1 MARRASSGINPGIIL
16 VAVVIV
22 GAVIFG
28 GKLLMGGDRDAF
40 PNVPRLQIDDFL
52 KNGNSMQKSTF
63 VVEGE
68 IDEKIQFSSRGT
80 LVSVKVSGEKGEGFI
95 GIEIPSGLTSENI
108 ETKQKY
114 AIKVE
119 FKKGGIA
126 VAQDIQRL

>member
-1 MARRASSGINPGIIL
+1 MARRASSGINPVIIL
-16 VAVVIV
+16 VAIVIV

-28 GKLLMGGDRDAF
+28 GRTLLGGDDDAF
-40 PNVPRLQIDDFL
+40 PNIPRLSIDDFL

-80 LVSVKVSGEKGEGFI
+80 LVSVKMVGEKGDGFI
-95 GIEIPSGLTSENI
+95 AIEIPNGLTNQNI

-126 VAQDIQRL
+126 VAQDIRRL